1 MSSRFHEVLP
11 LIGFE
16 NLTQSQACQQTIHGD
31 PNSIP
36 YPLLNENTF
45 VISSSMVLNH
55 GTDREHPR
63 LQFRVGWVL
72 LPACLVSGTRVWGRL
87 YWVAMLSCTLTH
99 VALAAEHVVISL
111 QCIVCTRLPVLPR
124 CSQVPHGLYKSGQQ
138 HGCSQ
143 DTQTVQRSETCCRK
157 VGQ

>member
-1 MSSRFHEVLP
+1 MRHEARLRQACQLADTFAAIDQACRCVFRFHEVLP

-55 GTDREHPR
+55 AADREHPR
-63 LQFRVGWVL
+63 LQFRVG
-72 LPACLVSGTRVWGRL
+72 
-87 YWVAMLSCTLTH
+87 
-99 VALAAEHVVISL
+99 
-111 QCIVCTRLPVLPR
+111 
-124 CSQVPHGLYKSGQQ
+124 
-138 HGCSQ
+138 
-143 DTQTVQRSETCCRK
+143 
-157 VGQ
+157 

>member
-1 MSSRFHEVLP
+1 MLSRFHEVLP

-55 GTDREHPR
+55 GTDREHPC

-72 LPACLVSGTRVWGRL
+72 SSACLKSGTRVWGSFYL
-87 YWVAMLSCTLTH
+87 VAMLSYNLT
-99 VALAAEHVVISL
+99 VVMA
-111 QCIVCTRLPVLPR
+111 
-124 CSQVPHGLYKSGQQ
+124 
-138 HGCSQ
+138 
-143 DTQTVQRSETCCRK
+143 
-157 VGQ
+157 